1 RPMIR
6 PFRRHIGMAVPLLVL
21 AAILMVNPGSGASAD
36 GLTGKLEKVEDGG
49 SRVSIGGKTVAIS
62 GARTNVCIGG
72 ICDQGRDKLK
82 PGLTCA
88 AEVVDR
94 AGTLEARRLSCK

>member
-1 RPMIR
+1 MTRPH
-6 PFRRHIGMAVPLLVL
+6 RRRFGATVFFLAGALMTYPENAVY
-21 AAILMVNPGSGASAD
+21 AD
-36 GLTGKLEKVEDGG
+36 SLTGKLEKVEDGG

>member
-1 RPMIR
+1 MTRPD
-6 PFRRHIGMAVPLLVL
+6 RRRFGAAVPLLAL
-21 AAILMVNPGSGASAD
+21 ATALVMHPGGGARAD
-36 GLTGKLEKVEDGG
+36 SLTGKLEKVENGG
-49 SRVSIGGKTVAIS
+49 SRVTIGGKTIAVS

-82 PGLTCA
+82 PGMTCA
-88 AEVVDR
+88 AEVVDH

>member
-1 RPMIR
+1 MTRPH
-6 PFRRHIGMAVPLLVL
+6 RRHFGAAVPLLAL
-21 AAILMVNPGSGASAD
+21 AAAFMVYPGGGAHAD
-36 GLTGKLEKVEDGG
+36 SLTGKLEKVEDGG
-49 SRVSIGGKTVAIS
+49 SRVTIGGKTIAVS

-82 PGLTCA
+82 PGMTCA
-88 AEVVDR
+88 AEVVDH

>member
-1 RPMIR
+1 MTRPH
-6 PFRRHIGMAVPLLVL
+6 RRHFGAAVPLLAL
-21 AAILMVNPGSGASAD
+21 AAALMVYPDGVARAD
-36 GLTGKLEKVEDGG
+36 SLTGKLEKVEDGG
-49 SRVSIGGKTVAIS
+49 SRVTISGKTVAVS
-62 GARTNVCIGG
+62 SARTNVCIGG

>member
-1 RPMIR
+1 MIR
-6 PFRRHIGMAVPLLVL
+6 PHRRRFGAAVSIL
-21 AAILMVNPGSGASAD
+21 ALATALMVYPENAVRAD
-36 GLTGKLEKVEDGG
+36 SLTGKLEKVENGG
-49 SRVSIGGKTVAIS
+49 SRVTIGGKTIAIS

-82 PGLTCA
+82 AGMTCA

>member
-1 RPMIR
+1 MTRSICR
-6 PFRRHIGMAVPLLVL
+6 FIAATVPLLAL
-21 AAILMVNPGSGASAD
+21 ATALMAYPGGGARAD
-36 GLTGKLEKVEDGG
+36 SLTGKLEKVENGG
-49 SRVSIGGKTVAIS
+49 SRVTIGGKTIAVS